1 MSAQTLHP
9 MSESDYLTFERAST
23 LKHEYYRGQ
32 IYAMTGAKEAHNVI
46 AGNTI
51 ATLHGQVRYK
61 PCRIYPSDM
70 RVKVLETGLNT
81 YPDITIIC
89 GQPHFTD
96 QTRDTVTNPIVIIEI
111 LSPSTERYDR
121 GLKFQNYRTV
131 STLMDYILI
140 AQNQAHVEHY
150 ARQETGRWELQEA
163 RSKDTSLTIT
173 SVEFILRLEDIY
185 DKVDFIV
192 DEADSLRDTMGS

>member
-1 MSAQTLHP
+1 MSAQTLLT
-9 MSESDYLTFERAST
+9 MTEIEYLMFERTST
-23 LKHEYYRGQ
+23 IKHEYYHGH
-32 IYAMTGAKEAHNVI
+32 IYAMTGAKEAHNII

-51 ATLHGQVRYK
+51 ATLHGQVRHK

-81 YPDITIIC
+81 YPDITILC

-96 QTRDTVTNPIVIIEI
+96 TVHDTVTNPIVIIEI

-121 GLKFQNYRTV
+121 GLKFKNYRTI

-140 AQNQAHVEHY
+140 AQDQPHIENY
-150 ARQETGRWELQEA
+150 ARQEDGRWALQEA
-163 RSKDTSLTIT
+163 VGKEASLLIT
-173 SVEFILRLEDIY
+173 SIECVLRLEDIY
-185 DKVDFIV
+185 EKVDFVI
-192 DEADSLRDTMGS
+192 DQEDNPRDTTTN